1 MHVIRDGELR
11 SLVSSIL
18 RAAGADARNADRV
31 AEALVSS
38 NLAGVDTHGVMHL
51 PGYVK
56 AIGNDEIVP
65 TAWPEVLSETPATA
79 LVSGNWGLG
88 HVTAK
93 YAMELAIEKGREQGI
108 AIVGTVQ
115 TNHIGRLG
123 EYAELAA
130 SRGMI
135 GLVWAGGYGEQKPMA
150 VPFGGSKAVLHTNPL
165 AMGFPA
171 GDEPTIVLD
180 FATTAIAGSKVLLA
194 QQGGKPVPPDALVDK
209 HGNPTTDPATFNDGG
224 AQLPFGGHK
233 GYAIMLAV
241 EYLSRILLGTARYAD
256 PSKGGIYMRDQGV
269 SMMAFKA
276 DLFQPLDEF
285 EALAAEMER
294 RVRAVPPAPG
304 FDEVIVP
311 GDPEARNR
319 AERTR
324 NGIPITDEIW
334 ASLVVT
340 AESLGVSTG

>member
-1 MHVIRDGELR
+1 MQDGE
-11 SLVSSIL
+11 I
-18 RAAGADARNADRV
+18 
-31 AEALVSS
+31 E
-38 NLAGVDTHGVMHL
+38 
-51 PGYVK
+51 
-56 AIGNDEIVP
+56 P

-79 LVSGNWGLG
+79 LVSGNWGFG

-108 AIVGTVQ
+108 AIVGIVQ
-115 TNHIGRLG
+115 AHHIGRLG

-130 SRGMI
+130 SKGMI

-150 VPFGGSKAVLHTNPL
+150 VPFGGRKPVLHTNPL

-194 QQGGKPVPPDALVDK
+194 QQGGKPIPPDAVVDK
-209 HGNPTTDPATFNDGG
+209 HGNPTTDPEAFLDGG

-233 GYAIMLAV
+233 GYSIMLAV
-241 EYLSRILLGTARYAD
+241 EFLSRILLGTSKYAD
-256 PSKGGIYMRDQGV
+256 PDKGGIYMRDQGV

-276 DLFQPLDEF
+276 DLFQ
-285 EALAAEMER
+285 ALAMTSRPSPARWNAVIRAIPR
-294 RVRAVPPAPG
+294 RAPG

-334 ASLVVT
+334 ASLVET
-340 AESLGVSTG
+340 AKALGVSAG

>member
-1 MHVIRDGELR
+1 MHVIGHTELH
-11 SLVSSIL
+11 SLVSNIL
-18 RAAGADARNADRV
+18 QAVGADERNADRV

-38 NLAGVDTHGVMHL
+38 NLAGVDTHGVLHL
-51 PGYVK
+51 PRYVEYVQD
-56 AIGNDEIVP
+56 GEIEP
-65 TAWPEVLSETPATA
+65 TAWPKVLSETPATA
-79 LVSGNWGLG
+79 LVSGNWGFG

-108 AIVGTVQ
+108 AIVGIVQ
-115 TNHIGRLG
+115 AHHIGRLG

-130 SRGMI
+130 SEGMI

-150 VPFGGSKAVLHTNPL
+150 VPFGGRKPVLHTNPL

-194 QQGGKPVPPDALVDK
+194 QQGGKPIPPDAVVDK
-209 HGNPTTDPATFNDGG
+209 HGNPTTDAEAFLDGG

-241 EYLSRILLGTARYAD
+241 EYLSRILLGTAKYAD
-256 PSKGGIYMRDQGV
+256 PDKGGIYMRDQGV

-294 RVRAVPPAPG
+294 RIRAIPPAPG

-319 AERTR
+319 AERTE

-334 ASLVVT
+334 ASLVQT
-340 AESLGVSTG
+340 AESLGVCAG

>member
-1 MHVIRDGELR
+1 MHVIRDGELH

-18 RAAGADARNADRV
+18 LAAGADDRNADRV

-38 NLAGVDTHGVMHL
+38 NLAGVDTHGVIHL

-56 AIGNDEIVP
+56 AVGNGETDP
-65 TAWPEVLSETPATA
+65 TAWPEVLSETPAAA
-79 LVSGNWGLG
+79 LVSGNWGFG

-108 AIVGTVQ
+108 AVVGIVQ

-150 VPFGGSKAVLHTNPL
+150 VPFGGREAVLHTNPL

-194 QQGGKPVPPDALVDK
+194 QQGGKPIPPDALVDK
-209 HGNPTTDPATFNDGG
+209 HGNPTTDAAAFNDGG

-241 EYLSRILLGTARYAD
+241 EYLSRILLGTARYSD
-256 PSKGGIYMRDQGV
+256 PARGGIYMRDQGV
-269 SMMAFKA
+269 SMMVFKA

-285 EALAAEMER
+285 EALAADMER
-294 RVRAVPPAPG
+294 RVRAIPPAPG

-319 AERTR
+319 AERTK

-334 ASLVVT
+334 ASLLQT
-340 AESLGVSTG
+340 ADALGVSAG

>member
-108 AIVGTVQ
+108 AIVGIVQ

-194 QQGGKPVPPDALVDK
+194 QQGGKPVPPGALVDK
-209 HGNPTTDPATFNDGG
+209 HGNPTIDPAAFNDGG

-285 EALAAEMER
+285 EALGAEMER

-334 ASLVVT
+334 ASLLQT
-340 AESLGVSTG
+340 AESLGVPAG